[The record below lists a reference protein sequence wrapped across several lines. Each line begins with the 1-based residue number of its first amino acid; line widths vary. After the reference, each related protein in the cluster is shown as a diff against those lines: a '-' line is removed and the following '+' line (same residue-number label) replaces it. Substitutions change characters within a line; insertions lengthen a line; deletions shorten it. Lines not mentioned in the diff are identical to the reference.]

1 VAFTGAPALSYHSL
15 MQQERV
21 PTCRVE
27 PYTSEDITYILSI
40 VQNEEACH
48 FAVRGGGHGT
58 VPGASNARGG
68 ITIDLARLFFVE
80 LSPDRASVRVVGGA
94 RWVDI
99 YRKLDPLGLSMNGGR
114 TGCVSRCWGPYS
126 RRCGSP

>member
-1 VAFTGAPALSYHSL
+1 